1 MGVAKA
7 GSAAISAPLVV
18 RKAPP
23 PPTWSSRKDGWL
35 PTPCGAEE
43 AEPAKTMVAKLT
55 HLQVELLGALLES
68 GLSKETLIKA
78 LAEPDPFL
86 PHGESQQP
94 IPGEKREACAE
105 IPTLAN
111 GMGESRMS
119 EDETSDDGDDFT
131 PPIMK
136 ELENLS
142 PEEAAH
148 QKAVVERLLQ

>member
-1 MGVAKA
+1 
-7 GSAAISAPLVV
+7 
-18 RKAPP
+18 
-23 PPTWSSRKDGWL
+23 
-35 PTPCGAEE
+35 
-43 AEPAKTMVAKLT
+43 MVSKLT

-78 LAEPDPFL
+78 LSEADPYS
-86 PHGESQQP
+86 ESQRPTNTAQA
-94 IPGEKREACAE
+94 EKQETCAE
-105 IPTLAN
+105 IPVLTN

-119 EDETSDDGDDFT
+119 EDETSDDGEDFT

-136 ELENLS
+136 ELENLN

>member
-1 MGVAKA
+1 
-7 GSAAISAPLVV
+7 
-18 RKAPP
+18 
-23 PPTWSSRKDGWL
+23 
-35 PTPCGAEE
+35 
-43 AEPAKTMVAKLT
+43 MVSKLT

-78 LAEPDPFL
+78 LAESELHHRDNQQLGGALQVEKGEPCSEMIPHL
-86 PHGESQQP
+86 P
-94 IPGEKREACAE
+94 
-105 IPTLAN
+105 N

-119 EDETSDDGDDFT
+119 EEETSDDGEDFT

>member
-1 MGVAKA
+1 
-7 GSAAISAPLVV
+7 
-18 RKAPP
+18 
-23 PPTWSSRKDGWL
+23 
-35 PTPCGAEE
+35 
-43 AEPAKTMVAKLT
+43 MVSKLS

-78 LAEPDPFL
+78 LSEAEPYAL
-86 PHGESQQP
+86 QSESQRAISALQ
-94 IPGEKREACAE
+94 GEKGEPCAD
-105 IPTLAN
+105 IPTLPN
-111 GMGESRMS
+111 GAGDARLS
-119 EDETSDDGDDFT
+119 EDETSDDGEEFT